1 MSFLHHHPTLCASLQ
16 LATGPEGMGF
26 IYTWLRLSALRQL
39 DWYRNSNYQSKDIA
53 HVQKVITQ
61 RAAEKASGADDP
73 LVRLLARLTVSLLPR
88 GGGDGDAI
96 RMGILHIMRDN
107 GIKEGHRPVR
117 QAVGMA
123 CLCVVHVC
131 STCVLVVR
139 TMHRDWVYTTRP
151 PCDDEYDCQCSS
163 AGSGGAI
170 PGAMAPKTAHQ
181 HIPRGRGHLP
191 GTVPW

>member
-1 MSFLHHHPTLCASLQ
+1 
-16 LATGPEGMGF
+16 MGF
-26 IYTWLRLSALRQL
+26 VFTWLRLSAIRQL

-107 GIKEGHRPVR
+107 GIKEGHRPVC
-117 QAVGMA
+117 APVGVMLVA
-123 CLCVVHVC
+123 IHVC
-131 STCVLVVR
+131 LFGGVLPCMCVCLGVFCRICGCVLFGCVLFGHFRNQLLGVIVHAPSGFR
-139 TMHRDWVYTTRP
+139 QSEKTSKRKLKLGMI
-151 PCDDEYDCQCSS
+151 S
-163 AGSGGAI
+163 GSGGAVF
-170 PGAMAPKTAHQ
+170 GAVASKASHQ
-181 HIPRGRGHLP
+181 HV
-191 GTVPW
+191 T

>member
-1 MSFLHHHPTLCASLQ
+1 MYTTTCVCLTPPTA
-16 LATGPEGMGF
+16 GPEGMGF
-26 IYTWLRLSALRQL
+26 VYTWLRLSAIRQL

-107 GIKEGHRPVR
+107 GIKEGHRPVCWR
-117 QAVGMA
+117 DAAVCWRFSFSRNMRIGWFA
-123 CLCVVHVC
+123 AVC
-131 STCVLVVR
+131 
-139 TMHRDWVYTTRP
+139 
-151 PCDDEYDCQCSS
+151 
-163 AGSGGAI
+163 GGAACMYC
-170 PGAMAPKTAHQ
+170 G
-181 HIPRGRGHLP
+181 GCCGCC
-191 GTVPW
+191 GC